1 MIKFLKKYWRLMIDF
16 LKKYWR
22 LIIVIFLIFIFI
34 GVPVLIQCHVAFIY
48 NPVKKMTPGDRG
60 DWLQFWGS
68 YVGVLPSGVIAASV
82 AGYQIKAANK
92 QSNQSRQQEL
102 IMMRNSK
109 LIDYCY
115 EMKND
120 TSKSIVILETRIQL
134 ETKVFVEKRQ
144 LTAYRYN
151 YFKFIG
157 SANIFEDN
165 NYESLK
171 KANNN
176 IYFITNVLSN
186 LLDQEM
192 FEEQNKYSKNLVLL
206 ERFLDSY
213 ERYKIGNLLTV
224 DTIEEFPDI
233 KEMKKQLDS
242 ISKMIDKQIT
252 ILSA

>member
-1 MIKFLKKYWRLMIDF
+1 MIKF

-68 YVGVLPSGVIAASV
+68 YLGVLPSGVIAALV

-115 EMKND
+115 EMKGVV
-120 TSKSIVILETRIQL
+120 SKSIVVLDARIQL
-134 ETKVFVEKRQ
+134 ENKISLGNQDLASIR
-144 LTAYRYN
+144 YRY
-151 YFKFIG
+151 FMLDTAK
-157 SANIFEDN
+157 IFEYS

-176 IYFITNVLSN
+176 MHFITNVLSN
-186 LLDQEM
+186 LMEQEM
-192 FEEQNKYSKNLVLL
+192 VEEQNKYTKNLVLL
-206 ERFLDSY
+206 ERFFNSY
-213 ERYKIGNLLTV
+213 RQYKFSASTTA

-233 KEMKKQLDS
+233 KEMKKQLDN

-252 ILSA
+252 KLSA

>member
-1 MIKFLKKYWRLMIDF
+1 MCNF

-22 LIIVIFLIFIFI
+22 LIIVIILIFIFI
-34 GVPVLIQCHVAFIY
+34 GVPVLLQYHVEFIY
-48 NPVKKMTPGDRG
+48 DPVKKITPRDHA

-68 YVGVLPSGVIAASV
+68 YLGVLPSGMIAASV

-115 EMKND
+115 EMKGAV
-120 TSKSIVILETRIQL
+120 SKSIVVLDTRIQL
-134 ETKVFVEKRQ
+134 ENNISLGNQDLASIRYRYFMLDDAKVFE
-144 LTAYRYN
+144 Y
-151 YFKFIG
+151 
-157 SANIFEDN
+157 S

-176 IYFITNVLSN
+176 MHFITNVLSN
-186 LLDQEM
+186 LMEQKM
-192 FEEQNKYSKNLVLL
+192 VEEQDRYTKNLVLL
-206 ERFLDSY
+206 ERFFNSY
-213 ERYKIGNLLTV
+213 KRYKFSNLQTADTTA

-233 KEMKKQLDS
+233 KEMKKQLDN

-252 ILSA
+252 KLSA